1 MKFIGDT
8 LKLTLDSKSHKDGQ
22 VEKLYEHTVSYK
34 FSTDVSASM
43 RFIIWTMENETAT
56 TYLF

>member
-43 RFIIWTMENETAT
+43 RFII
-56 TYLF
+56 